1 VSGETSLGP
10 GRVSPTLV
18 ASDVPPEQFVEMRVV
33 FPREL
38 LSSTDGA
45 RVESGDGL
53 GKIMDEEAAEARDE
67 TREAWLQ
74 RLQPLF
80 GLLLVALSVA
90 AVAFVYLRYG
100 EEPKV
105 EYSGRYEREPPTDDP
120 PAVISAIISQRPS
133 VGTREFTA
141 TLFDLIRRGVL
152 KAQPV
157 SVKKGGLLGEKTV
170 TDLRVELGSYE
181 TGALEVFERRVLNL
195 AARVLSRGPVNL
207 TDFEERIKDD
217 REANRSSYESFT
229 DDLKRDVEGRDLVEK
244 SPGRWLGPAAVLVGL
259 VGAAWFVLSL
269 LGVNVVSLFCL
280 IFSSFFSII
289 VAGFIVWVTYR
300 VVSRFAGSALHRMWV
315 RRTPKGA
322 LLHARW
328 RAFRRYL
335 TDFSRM
341 EESPPASL
349 ALWEQFLVYGIALG
363 VAEQVLEAARLY
375 APPEIAEGGSFY
387 SPGYDTSISGP
398 TGFAFSDLEDR
409 FASAF
414 TPPSSS
420 SSGGGGSFSGGGGGG
435 GRGGGGGAW

>member
-1 VSGETSLGP
+1 MLWWLLVGAGVLA
-10 GRVSPTLV
+10 LV
-18 ASDVPPEQFVEMRVV
+18 ACTLLYNRLVMLRNRVDNAWSQVDVQLRQRYDLIPNLVATVKGYAAHESETFRAVV
-33 FPREL
+33 AAR
-38 LSSTDGA
+38 DGA
-45 RVESGDGL
+45 RSAVT
-53 GKIMDEEAAEARDE
+53 IEEQGRAE
-67 TREAWLQ
+67 TRGAWLQ

-100 EEPKV
+100 GEPKV

-120 PAVISAIISQRPS
+120 PAVISAIISQKPS

-181 TGALEVFERRVLNL
+181 TGTLEVFERRVLNL

-259 VGAAWFVLSL
+259 VGAVWFVLSL
-269 LGVNVVSLFCL
+269 LGVNVVSLVSL

-335 TDFSRM
+335 TD
-341 EESPPASL
+341 
-349 ALWEQFLVYGIALG
+349 V
-363 VAEQVLEAARLY
+363 
-375 APPEIAEGGSFY
+375 
-387 SPGYDTSISGP
+387 
-398 TGFAFSDLEDR
+398 
-409 FASAF
+409 
-414 TPPSSS
+414 
-420 SSGGGGSFSGGGGGG
+420 
-435 GRGGGGGAW
+435 